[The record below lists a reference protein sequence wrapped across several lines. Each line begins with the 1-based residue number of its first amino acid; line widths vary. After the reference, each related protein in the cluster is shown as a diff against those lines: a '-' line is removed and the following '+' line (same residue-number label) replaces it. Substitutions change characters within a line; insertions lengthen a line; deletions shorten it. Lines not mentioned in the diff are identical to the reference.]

1 MQKCKTQCLVS
12 GKNNAKI
19 QTKYEVNT
27 RIPITWKIHEQYHAY
42 LEFIWILT
50 FERRSI
56 YNEIWKANKG
66 EIPKENY
73 NGGIHKGKVQ
83 RGIFQRKSI
92 KWNFSKGKLKGW
104 IVDRVGFQIY
114 FFSLIRR
121 GGGVYCIQ
129 IAMSLQIGP

>member
-1 MQKCKTQCLVS
+1 MDFNIRKK
-12 GKNNAKI
+12 
-19 QTKYEVNT
+19 
-27 RIPITWKIHEQYHAY
+27 
-42 LEFIWILT
+42 
-50 FERRSI
+50 I
-56 YNEIWKANKG
+56 YNEIWKGNKG

-114 FFSLIRR
+114 FFSLIRQ
-121 GGGVYCIQ
+121 GGEFTVFVEKELSI
-129 IAMSLQIGP
+129 I